1 MIQAQGAVFGTYAE
15 GAFDNF
21 MKNGR
26 PELITKEQY
35 ESWVR
40 KVLRPEK
47 YAEVVSSFGEF
58 PGEYMAT
65 GDGRLGVARLQFFGG
80 CRQAVYLIPFFLH
93 MQQ

>member
-1 MIQAQGAVFGTYAE
+1 MA
-15 GAFDNF
+15 
-21 MKNGR
+21 
-26 PELITKEQY
+26 KEQY

-80 CRQAVYLIPFFLH
+80 CRQAVYLIPFFLQ